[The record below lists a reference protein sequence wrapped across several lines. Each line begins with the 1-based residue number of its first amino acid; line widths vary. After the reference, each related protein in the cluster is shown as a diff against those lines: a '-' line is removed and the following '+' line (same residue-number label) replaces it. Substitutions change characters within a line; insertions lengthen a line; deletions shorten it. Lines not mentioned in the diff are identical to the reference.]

1 LYIARL
7 QLKGFKSF
15 GGVHDLPMS
24 PGFTA
29 VVGPNGSGKSN
40 LLDAL
45 RWVLGDMNPGRLRIV
60 RQSDLIFSGSLSLPR
75 ADEAEVAVQLR
86 SEARSS
92 LFRRKVQRDGTS
104 LVLVDG
110 ARVRLQDLDEV
121 KRAWNLEGD
130 RFAFIGQGDVTEVVQ
145 QRPLARRMHLE
156 ALFGIDVYR
165 RRRDDAVAKLH
176 AAGAELARLETLMAE
191 LEARRVVIAPEV
203 RKARIASTLRTE
215 LDEARRLLYW
225 IRRGEAEREREELL
239 AEACHMEERRTLA
252 EKWLERWRALEER
265 FVRESEQL
273 STGERAL
280 LEETERIARR
290 RDVLRRQA
298 FASGT
303 ALRHVKETLV
313 RCFEQEARSEKALAL
328 AEEEALLRAAAFQ
341 DADAAFV
348 RALQELE
355 EADAVWRRHTEALGE
370 ERLLREELRAG
381 LARVDVDLSAS
392 KGRLGALGKRVW
404 ELRTSCLEE
413 EERLALLQKQRDE
426 ERLQEEAC
434 RREHEEAVLRHSDA
448 YALCQEYAG
457 ELQLL
462 RRETGR
468 AASRLEE
475 YRETAQGELYPRP
488 VQHLVAAAKLGRLS
502 ARPLP
507 LVEAFTCPSNLI
519 RAVEAFLG
527 GRQFWLLVETF
538 DEAQVCIEQ
547 LKRTGNGR
555 ATFLPLERTHPRFPQ
570 KDLTLPRGVVGWAV
584 ELLQMDPHWESCV
597 RHVLG
602 DLLLVERYEVGAS
615 LSRSGCR
622 VPVATLD
629 GDVFLSS
636 GTVSGGRGKSGP
648 GAMELRRLMSE
659 AEAEVSRLEASA
671 KELAWSLREA
681 EDRERAASKRK
692 QETAEALAARE
703 RFLEEKERLLQS
715 ALREKLHRE
724 EELLRTKESL
734 REEGRRY
741 GELLRNFRELQ
752 ERLQTLSALPED
764 RELESRVTALRATA
778 RLAEEKRLAAKDLA
792 ERTRASLGDL
802 REALAVHVRDREE
815 LSRQGISERE
825 KLALLGKEFRELQLQ
840 EEDLAWRLKRE
851 RLSLNTLHRRRDRAR
866 RGIRSGEE
874 RLAADREREMRTRR
888 RIEDLQREVDDA
900 VALWEEQFPYP
911 GNSFHV
917 PSEDTGA
924 LSPRERTEEL
934 RRTIRER
941 ERSLKALGDVDLG
954 TLSED
959 RSLEERLAF
968 LKEQVGD
975 VRSGMEEL
983 RRFLEET
990 DRHAGALFSK
1000 ALEGIDQRFDALFQR
1015 LFGGGEARL
1024 SLAEGS
1030 ELWEAGVEVIA
1041 RPPGKKPQHLGQL
1054 SGGEQSL
1061 TAISLLFAAMEIAGV
1076 PLAVLDEVDAALDEV
1091 NLRRFAV
1098 LAKEY
1103 SRAIQIVAMTHRRY
1117 TMEQADLLYG
1127 VTMSEPGL
1135 SQVVG
1140 VRLEEWS

>member
-75 ADEAEVAVQLR
+75 AEEAEVAVQLR

-165 RRRDDAVAKLH
+165 RRRDDAVAKLQT
-176 AAGAELARLETLMAE
+176 AGAELARLETLMAE

-203 RKARIASTLRTE
+203 RKARIASSLRTE

-239 AEACHMEERRTLA
+239 AEARHIEERRTLA

-265 FVRESEQL
+265 LVRESEQL

-303 ALRHVKETLV
+303 ALRHVKEGLV
-313 RCFEQEARSEKALAL
+313 RFSEQEARSEKALAL
-328 AEEEALLRAAAFQ
+328 AEEEARLRAAAFQ
-341 DADAAFV
+341 DADAAFA
-348 RALQELE
+348 RALQEAE

-370 ERLLREELRAG
+370 ERLLREELRAE
-381 LARVDVDLSAS
+381 LAKADVDLAAS
-392 KGRLGALGKRVW
+392 KGRLGALGKCVW
-404 ELRTSCLEE
+404 EFRTSCLEE
-413 EERLALLQKQRDE
+413 EERLALLQKERDE

-434 RREHEEAVLRHSDA
+434 RHEHEEAVLRHSDA
-448 YALCQEYAG
+448 YALCQECAG
-457 ELQLL
+457 ELQVL
-462 RRETGR
+462 RREIGR

-475 YRETAQGELYPRP
+475 YRETAQGDLYPRP

-502 ARPLP
+502 VRPLP
-507 LVEAFTCPSNLI
+507 LVEAFSCPPDLI

-570 KDLTLPRGVVGWAV
+570 KDLSLPRGVVGWAV

-622 VPVATLD
+622 APVATLD

-636 GTVSGGRGKSGP
+636 GTVSGGRSKSGP

-715 ALREKLHRE
+715 ALRERLHRE
-724 EELLRTKESL
+724 EELLRTRESL
-734 REEGRRY
+734 KEEGRRY
-741 GELLRNFRELQ
+741 GELLRCFRELQ
-752 ERLQTLSALPED
+752 ERLQTLS
-764 RELESRVTALRATA
+764 VTALRATA

-792 ERTRASLGDL
+792 ERTRLSLGEL
-802 REALAVHVRDREE
+802 REALAVHVRDRED

-825 KLALLGKEFRELQLQ
+825 KLALLGKEFRELRLQ
-840 EEDLAWRLKRE
+840 EEDLARRLERE
-851 RLSLNTLHRRRDRAR
+851 RLSLNALHRRRDRAR
-866 RGIRSGEE
+866 RGTRSGEE

-888 RIEDLQREVDDA
+888 RVEDLQREVDDA

-911 GNSFHV
+911 GEAFHA
-917 PSEDTGA
+917 SSQDAGG

-941 ERSLKALGDVDLG
+941 ERSLKALGEVDLG

-1103 SRAIQIVAMTHRRY
+1103 SRAIQILAMTHRRY